1 MSMVMIL
8 KSISKK
14 TSTTRRNDIDEM
26 NDKERNVYILDEMND
41 KERNVYILITENE
54 YTECKGKTKK
64 RINLQSVCIP
74 VFMSMEVFVGRCQRL
89 EEKKVTWII
98 DRAN

>member
-14 TSTTRRNDIDEM
+14 SSATRRNDIDG
-26 NDKERNVYILDEMND
+26 MND

-74 VFMSMEVFVGRCQRL
+74 VFMSMEVFVGRCPRL